1 MKRIGNLFNKICT
14 IENFRLAYKRATKG
28 KKNYKEVQQIEKF
41 GVEQFLENLLEEV
54 KTHKYKT
61 SKYKVFNLKTGG
73 KWREIY
79 KLPMRDRIVQHALMN
94 YMELIFRKSFI
105 TDTYSSIKERG
116 LHKCLH
122 RLQKALKDVEN
133 TKYCLKLDIKKFYPS
148 INQELMKQAIRRKFK
163 DKDLLMIL
171 DEIIDSTDKGVPIGN
186 YTSQYF
192 ANFFL
197 TPMDHWIKEQLK
209 IKHYFRYCDDMI
221 ILGSNK
227 QDLHNLQKL
236 IQNYLLEIKLTLKSN
251 YQVFP
256 IDIRGIDFVGYVT
269 KHSHTLVRKRT
280 KHNFIKNRCHN
291 NIYSYWGIFC
301 HGNCLNLWNKY
312 KLC

>member
-14 IENFRLAYKRATKG
+14 IENFRLAYKNATKS
-28 KKNYKEVQQIEKF
+28 KKKYKEVQQIEKF

-54 KTHKYKT
+54 KTHNYKT
-61 SKYKVFNLKTGG
+61 SKYKIFNLKTGG

-94 YMELIFRKSFI
+94 YMEPIFRKSFI
-105 TDTYSSIKERG
+105 TDTYSSIKNRG

-133 TKYCLKLDIKKFYPS
+133 TQYCLKLDIKKFYPS
-148 INQELMKQAIRRKFK
+148 IDKELLKQCLRTKFK
-163 DKDLLMIL
+163 DKNLLMIL
-171 DEIIDSTDKGVPIGN
+171 DEIINSTDKGVPIGN

-197 TPMDHWIKEQLK
+197 TRMDHWIKEQLR
-209 IKHYFRYCDDMI
+209 IKYYFRYCDDI
-221 ILGSNK
+221 VILGNNK
-227 QDLHNLQKL
+227 QKLHELRK
-236 IQNYLLEIKLTLKSN
+236 IIEKYLSNIKLTLKSN

-256 IDIRGIDFVGYVT
+256 IEARGIDFVGYVT
-269 KHSHTLVRKRT
+269 KHTHTLVRKRT
-280 KHNFIKNRCHN
+280 KYNFIKNRCLT
-291 NIYSYWGIFC
+291 NIPSYWGIFC

-312 KLC
+312 KI